1 MYTMI
6 HVHRDDIDFL
16 LMASVNEWFCLITV
30 ILHVYTDRADKKQWV
45 DIIWVFG
52 RETLIIRGLI

>member
-30 ILHVYTDRADKKQWV
+30 ILHVYTDRADKNS
-45 DIIWVFG
+45 
-52 RETLIIRGLI
+52 ELTLYEYSEGKH